1 MFIEIMSSIWNVLP
15 RRNDVF
21 VKYVWSVIAMLDNE
35 KSFGFGNVLSVKE
48 NEFHEKWSK
57 IYLAFKAVEIYHFS
71 NL

>member
-1 MFIEIMSSIWNVLP
+1 MFIEIMSSIWNVLS

-48 NEFHEKWSK
+48 NEFHEK
-57 IYLAFKAVEIYHFS
+57 
-71 NL
+71 